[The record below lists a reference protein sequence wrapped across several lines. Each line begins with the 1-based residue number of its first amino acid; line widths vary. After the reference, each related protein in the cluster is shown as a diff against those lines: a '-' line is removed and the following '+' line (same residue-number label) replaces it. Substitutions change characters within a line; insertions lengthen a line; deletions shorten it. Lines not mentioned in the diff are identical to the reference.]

1 MEQMQRVQKIISNC
15 GYCSRRKAEE
25 LIESGRVMVN
35 NKIVSLGNKANPLKD
50 KIYIDGNII
59 SKQKKIYIMLNKP
72 RGYMTTLSDP
82 SNKKNITQLIDLQE
96 RVYPIGRLDLYA
108 EGLLLLTN
116 DGDFANRVMH
126 PRYEQPKTYVAKVEP
141 DISKGFVEE
150 INSSKVMID
159 NRFVKKIVKYIDRN
173 TLEITLYEGRH
184 KIVKRVLKYYG
195 LYVRALI
202 RTKIGRVSLGDLK
215 FGRWRFLRADEIN
228 SLANVK

>member
-1 MEQMQRVQKIISNC
+1 MI
-15 GYCSRRKAEE
+15 
-25 LIESGRVMVN
+25 
-35 NKIVSLGNKANPLKD
+35 NK
-50 KIYIDGNII
+50 
-59 SKQKKIYIMLNKP
+59 Q

-82 SNKKNITQLIDLQE
+82 SNKKNITQFIDLQE

-159 NRFVKKIVKYIDRN
+159 NRFVKKIVKYI
-173 TLEITLYEGRH
+173 
-184 KIVKRVLKYYG
+184 
-195 LYVRALI
+195 
-202 RTKIGRVSLGDLK
+202 
-215 FGRWRFLRADEIN
+215 
-228 SLANVK
+228 